1 MRAVFVTPL
10 CALSLVLSGVVGGLT
25 PAPAE
30 AQATFAAT
38 VGAGY
43 AAADPDGS
51 GALTAALEL
60 NGAGRFGLRAVATRA
75 VDAVFTTAEARL
87 DLETG
92 VSLFVPYLM
101 AGGGVAFR
109 SGTEHGVLAAGG
121 GLRTR
126 VNARI
131 DLFAEARLLA
141 VSNQEAR
148 DHPVPMV
155 GGVRIRLG
163 SAAR

>member
-10 CALSLVLSGVVGGLT
+10 WAVILALAGLF
-25 PAPAE
+25 PSRAE
-30 AQATFAAT
+30 AQATFAIE

-43 AAADPDGS
+43 AAADPAGS
-51 GALTAALEL
+51 AALTGALEL
-60 NGAGRFGLRAVATRA
+60 NGPGRLGLRAVATRA

-92 VSLFVPYLM
+92 VSLFVPYLV

-109 SGTEHGVLAAGG
+109 SGAEHGVLAVGG

-126 VNARI
+126 VNARV
-131 DLFAEARLLA
+131 DLFTEARLLA
-141 VSNQEAR
+141 VSNEETR
-148 DHPVPMV
+148 NRPVPIV
-155 GGVRIRLG
+155 AGVRIRLG

>member
-10 CALSLVLSGVVGGLT
+10 CALSVALAGFAGLT
-25 PAPAE
+25 PVQAE
-30 AQATFAAT
+30 AQATFAVT

-43 AAADPDGS
+43 AVADPHGS
-51 GALTAALEL
+51 GAVVATLEL
-60 NGAGRFGLRAVATRA
+60 NGPGRLGLRASAARA
-75 VDAVFTTAEARL
+75 VDAFFTTAEARL

-92 VSLFVPYLM
+92 VSLFVPYLV

-109 SGTEHGVLAAGG
+109 SGAERGVLAAGG

-131 DLFAEARLLA
+131 DLFTEARLLA
-141 VSNQEAR
+141 VSNEETR
-148 DHPVPMV
+148 NRPVPIV
-155 GGVRIRLG
+155 AGVRIRLG
-163 SAAR
+163 RAAR